1 MTMSST
7 GSPAGGAARRPSRSV
22 LSDETYEAI
31 RIMLL
36 DHRIPPGQRINIDS
50 VARELDV
57 SQTPVRE
64 ALARLESDDLVVKQP
79 LRGYSAT
86 ELLTTDEIDD
96 LFRFRALIEPWMAG
110 RAAEESTTEDAEE
123 LADEMERGRQSLDL
137 DLDQTY
143 GGLSRH
149 DERFHLLIARIAR
162 SDFVREAYTRAH
174 CQLHVYRVTLVGLT
188 RVRSSSD
195 VDDTAFEAPANEL
208 DRGLVTLREH
218 TLIAEAIMAGQKNA
232 AAAHMLDHIDSA
244 RTRIPPLPA

>member
-7 GSPAGGAARRPSRSV
+7 GSPADGATRRPARSV
-22 LSDETYEAI
+22 LSDETYDAI
-31 RIMLL
+31 RVMLL

-50 VARELDV
+50 IARELDV

-110 RAAEESTTEDAEE
+110 RAAEESTADDAQE
-123 LADEMERGRQSLDL
+123 LADEMERGQQSLDL

-162 SDFVREAYTRAH
+162 SDFVRDAYTRAH
-174 CQLHVYRVTLVGLT
+174 CQLHVYRVTQAGLS
-188 RVRSSSD
+188 RLRSSSD
-195 VDDTAFEAPANEL
+195 ADGLPDVPANEL

-218 TLIAEAIMAGQKNA
+218 TLIADAIIAGQKHA
-232 AAAHMLDHIDSA
+232 ATAHMLDHIELA
-244 RTRIPPLPA
+244 RTRIPPIAPA